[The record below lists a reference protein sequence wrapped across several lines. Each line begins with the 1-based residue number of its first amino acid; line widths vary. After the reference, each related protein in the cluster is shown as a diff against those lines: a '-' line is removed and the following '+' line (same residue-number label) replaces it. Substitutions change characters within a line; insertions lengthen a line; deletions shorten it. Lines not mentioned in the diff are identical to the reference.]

1 MERSAWER
9 RGILMGVVAV
19 VLTVAGFIVAG
30 SSPDF
35 LDDPQKI
42 ADYYAGDSGKV
53 MAAAYIGLLGTGAL
67 IWFLGELRAR
77 LFVAEGA
84 GGRLTGIAFGGGLV
98 AASMFLLVDMA
109 NLAGA
114 IRADEDGKIDPGV
127 AATLWDV
134 SGLAIAAAGF
144 ALAVLVVATAMI
156 AFRTGV
162 LPRWLAWLS
171 ILLGIALLT
180 PWNWLAAVVG
190 LLWVLVVSISL
201 YVRSGPG
208 SVEAAAPG
216 T

>member
-19 VLTVAGFIVAG
+19 VLTVAGFVVAG

-42 ADYYAGDSGKV
+42 ADYYADDSGKV
-53 MAAAYIGLLGTGAL
+53 MAAAYIGLLGTAAL

-77 LFVAEGA
+77 LFAAEGG

-98 AASMFLLVDMA
+98 AASMFLLVDTA
-109 NLAGA
+109 NFAGA

-127 AATLWDV
+127 AATLYDV
-134 SGLAIAAAGF
+134 SGLTIAAGAF
-144 ALAVLVVATAMI
+144 ALAVLVFATAAI
-156 AFRTGV
+156 ALRTAV

-171 ILLGIALLT
+171 VLIGVSLLT
-180 PWNWLAAVVG
+180 PWNWIGAFAG
-190 LLWVLVVSISL
+190 LLWVLAVSITL
-201 YVRSGPG
+201 YARPG
-208 SVEAAAPG
+208 STETAAAG
-216 T
+216 